1 MKITKQRIREIVEET
16 LSKRIEEQEPQQ
28 TSAGRQVDKQ
38 LAKAVNLDKA
48 MDLVNTPEKYI
59 EHLNKMIKLGTQGMD
74 NKTQARSIF
83 QKWASQ
89 TLRNKDFW
97 K

>member
-1 MKITKQRIREIVEET
+1 
-16 LSKRIEEQEPQQ
+16 
-28 TSAGRQVDKQ
+28 
-38 LAKAVNLDKA
+38 